1 MDTID
6 LGQES
11 DGERE
16 PKPVFIGDV
25 SVVTKG
31 VYLLHNLQFEGK
43 KEKLYFRRD
52 SFEYGSSLNLRY
64 IKLQSTGDDG
74 L

>member
-16 PKPVFIGDV
+16 LKPVFIGDV

-31 VYLLHNLQFEGK
+31 VYLLHNLQFEK
-43 KEKLYFRRD
+43 KKTNYTLEEIL
-52 SFEYGSSLNLRY
+52 SSMVHR
-64 IKLQSTGDDG
+64 
-74 L
+74 

>member
-1 MDTID
+1 MEAIDSFVCRDKTRNTKRRVMMDTID

-16 PKPVFIGDV
+16 LKPVFIGDV

-31 VYLLHNLQFEGK
+31 VYLLHNLQFEK
-43 KEKLYFRRD
+43 KRQTIL
-52 SFEYGSSLNLRY
+52 
-64 IKLQSTGDDG
+64 
-74 L
+74 